1 VITPLSSFPSQRL
14 VFLGLRRRFLLAYL
28 IAMTAIFGICSTTV
42 YIFFARSLHKQID
55 ERLLTL
61 AQAAAPSLDIIKTKG
76 RPGLDKDRPWR
87 NLFTHQQQSIEW
99 FDADGEVL
107 ATEGTNFPNFPLTT
121 NLLMEDLSEGSPL
134 FQKQGQTRS
143 ITIAV
148 YVDDLDERN
157 LFLQGYIRASQSTQD
172 VETTLNQLKLGLL
185 LGGLTALILI
195 SLSGIY
201 LARTALEPIKQSF
214 QQLKQFTA
222 DASHELRN
230 PLTRIGIASE
240 VMLNNAEQF
249 QPSDFRKLEMINA
262 AAKQMQRLVED
273 LFFLARTDAGAIAPE
288 LERAPIRLEELLE
301 TLVVH
306 FDSIASAK
314 NIELEAHL
322 EAGLSVRGDATQLN
336 RLFSNLLDNAIKYTN
351 PGGSVTLSSLQS
363 GGWAVVT
370 VQDTGI
376 GIPSEYLPFVFQRF
390 WRSKQTRTQQEQG
403 LGLGL
408 AISKTIVE
416 QHQGKISVSSQV
428 GVGTRFQ
435 VHLPLLDFRGKLGK
449 KQQRTEPFAQLER
462 G

>member
-1 VITPLSSFPSQRL
+1 
-14 VFLGLRRRFLLAYL
+14 
-28 IAMTAIFGICSTTV
+28 MTAIFGISAAAL
-42 YIFFARSLHKQID
+42 YIFFARSLQQQID
-55 ERLLTL
+55 RRLLTL
-61 AQAAAPSLDIIKTKG
+61 VQAATPSLDIVKTKG
-76 RPGLDKDRPWR
+76 RPGLDKELPWR
-87 NLFTHQQQSIEW
+87 NLFSEQEQSIEW

-107 ATEGTNFPNFPLTT
+107 ATEGTSFPELPSIE
-121 NLLMEDLSEGSPL
+121 NLLTERLSEGSPL
-134 FQKQGQTRS
+134 FQKQGR
-143 ITIAV
+143 IRIVTIAV
-148 YVDDLDERN
+148 YVDDTDKKTL
-157 LFLQGYIRASQSTQD
+157 LLAGYIRASQSTQD
-172 VETTLNQLKLGLL
+172 VETILNQLKLGLL

-273 LFFLARTDAGAIAPE
+273 LFFLARTDASAIAPE
-288 LERAPIRLEELLE
+288 PERAPIRLEELLE

-351 PGGSVTLSSLQS
+351 LGGSVTLSSLQS

-376 GIPSEYLPFVFQRF
+376 GIPSEYLPLVFQRF
-390 WRSKQTRTQQEQG
+390 WRSEQTRTRQEQG

-435 VHLPLLDFRGKLGK
+435 VRLPSV
-449 KQQRTEPFAQLER
+449 
-462 G
+462 